1 MRPLP
6 RTDSS
11 QPPVLL
17 SVAEFCRVHSLSR
30 SYFYKLRKQ
39 GRAPPS
45 FMIGRKRLISAEDAA
60 RWRRNLMERP
70 ER

>member
-1 MRPLP
+1 MSPP
-6 RTDSS
+6 NEPS
-11 QPPVLL
+11 PVLL
-17 SVAEFCRVHSLSR
+17 SVAEFCRVHSLSH

-45 FMIGRKRLISAEDAA
+45 FTIGRKRLISADAA
-60 RWRRNLMERP
+60 EVWRQSLMERP